1 MVMKDET
8 IKASEFKARCLALLD
23 DVAETGRPLAVT
35 KRGRLVARV
44 VPASPPPSLVGS
56 VAFEVSDDELIAPL
70 EGGWDAAGE

>member
-23 DVAETGRPLAVT
+23 EVAETGRPLTVT

-44 VPASPPPSLVGS
+44 VPVSPPPSLLGS
-56 VAFEVSDDELIAPL
+56 VAFEASDEELIAPL
-70 EGGWDAAGE
+70 DGGWDAARE